1 MIGRDHVHYAGHMVG
16 RTDKTRQ
23 HLLER
28 QTRGLLLVAH
38 VDEYLSSQVG
48 HEKKKAG
55 RRKTTRS
62 HFFERWNV
70 CQGQLDDGVRAG
82 CTVYGV
88 KHCRNCDLFWNRDYS
103 AASNMY
109 LIVRNELDNGKGSS
123 HYHGIERLNM
133 CHSCSFFYWRRHR
146 QQKSGLQGAFFLLT
160 CFRWDAASLRPCPV
174 RR

>member
-133 CHSCSFFYWRRHR
+133 CNSCSFFLLEKTPPAKNWSTR
-146 QQKSGLQGAFFLLT
+146 SVLFFCLLV
-160 CFRWDAASLRPCPV
+160 LGGMLLL
-174 RR
+174 